1 MAFQKNITTTTRAA
15 LQTKL
20 AANAADINT
29 IYRITDAV
37 GSTKV
42 IDVIASTVSALYGNA
57 ENLTDSTFG
66 VYDIG
71 ADTFVAQG
79 GGSGVASVSGNIVDN
94 TDPVNPVVTSP
105 YTKDADNNVFYDG
118 VTATLGTGCT
128 YNTFEQAATSNVLG
142 NDCTS
147 NAFAQAATN
156 NTLGTTCIANV
167 FQHGSQSNELGA
179 SCSSNTFGQGAR
191 DFIFGDTLIN
201 TTIAPGVV
209 GADYTATPDY
219 DFLYGNAYPSQIFF
233 NGADNYHSYVDPATK
248 RIVLTNLGTLA
259 VSYIGGDGYVTIS
272 SGDWTTLVGASGLSP
287 GTFYRVTSAY
297 TFDFY
302 GAKDIIVVADSVNTI
317 QTVGLIPFAGD
328 ILVRYTVDSALT
340 NPGTFMDCYPIMA
353 LDPDAVLG
361 YVGGYN
367 WKFNAGMP
375 IYLKMTG
382 DYYFS
387 AQVDGQ
393 DTSSIIYTN
402 CKALQ
407 SNAGVWDLGLFGTY
421 TPETAPA
428 AADDYF
434 TPNPILKQI
443 RLELSSAEIQAG
455 VAVDIPGTSAPSG
468 YFADATDVRTQY
480 TYGTTPYTNEIFI
493 KTSTAIDPQW
503 GSTTV
508 LLATSDQFKS
518 LIDLR
523 SDPAARIVY
532 VDQRQL
538 QVVFSASSAFGDGTI
553 VLFITVQFIKIAA

>member
-118 VTATLGTGCT
+118 VTATLGTGCAF
-128 YNTFEQAATSNVLG
+128 NTFEQGAAGNVLG
-142 NDCTS
+142 NDCVVNT
-147 NAFAQAATN
+147 FQQAASS
-156 NTLGTTCIANV
+156 NTLGASCSANT
-167 FQHGSQSNELGA
+167 FQQGAQSNELGA
-179 SCSSNTFGQGAR
+179 NCLNNTFGQGANG
-191 DFIFGDTLIN
+191 FIFGDALGY

-219 DFLYGNAYPSQIFF
+219 DFLYGTSYPSQIFF

-248 RIVLTNLGTLA
+248 RIVLTNLTTLA

-302 GAKDIIVVADSVNTI
+302 GAKDIIVVADSVNTVE
-317 QTVGLIPFAGD
+317 TTAHVVFGD
-328 ILVRYTVDSALT
+328 ILVPYTTDFAF
-340 NPGTFMDCYPIMA
+340 NPGFFLSCFPIMA
-353 LDPDAVLG
+353 LSPDAVLG
-361 YVGGYN
+361 YVASYN
-367 WKFNAGMP
+367 WKFNAGLS
-375 IYLKMTG
+375 IYLILTG
-382 DYYFS
+382 DYYFE
-387 AQVDGQ
+387 AQIDGQ
-393 DTSSIIYTN
+393 DPSSIIYTN

-407 SNAGVWDLGLFGTY
+407 DNAGFWGLGSFGTY

-434 TPNPILKQI
+434 SPYPFVRQI
-443 RLELSSAEIQAG
+443 RLELSSAEIGSATNI
-455 VAVDIPGTSAPSG
+455 DIPGLHGVTD
-468 YFADATDVRTQY
+468 YFWDATAVRISNTFV
-480 TYGTTPYTNEIFI
+480 TTPYTNTLFI
-493 KTSTAIDPQW
+493 QSASAADPQW
-503 GSTTV
+503 SDGGV
-508 LLATSDQFKS
+508 LQAVSSQFKGMT
-518 LIDLR
+518 DLK
-523 SDPAARIVY
+523 SAPAA
-532 VDQRQL
+532 DN
-538 QVVFSASSAFGDGTI
+538 VFADGGKLRVTKSGADVGGGDGTV
-553 VLFITVQFIKIAA
+553 VLFITAQLVKITA